1 MTVTR
6 LNRNL
11 TGPDALQPG
20 EWASHVEP
28 HISGTMITIVISCPL
43 CGSKEQLTAEHV
55 IDADTG
61 NVKPAFV
68 CSSCPLFELIRLDE
82 YAEVPR

>member
-1 MTVTR
+1 MTTR

-11 TGPDALQPG
+11 TGPEALQPG

-28 HISGTMITIVISCPL
+28 HITATMITVTVCCPL
-43 CGSKEQLTAEHV
+43 CSNKEQLTAEHV
-55 IDADTG
+55 VDAATG

-68 CSSCPLFELIRLDE
+68 CSACPLFELIALDSWG
-82 YAEVPR
+82 EVPR